1 MKYLVLTF
9 LIGLFSICYTF
20 GQIGVGFTYGIDPSS
35 NIRLA
40 DSEGVTV
47 NDINPM
53 MAHRY
58 GFHITYKPG
67 LVQLKTGAEFLQRRY
82 LVANNALISN
92 YEYNLRYVHIPLMA
106 GIDLK
111 YLDDDETSFFGMEYG
126 LGFDILTGETVNN
139 IVQDSGFNSFGV
151 SGQAAGY
158 FGYEAIENFR
168 IVLQGMVQYSLTNVV
183 DNDVL
188 GKGKALYFIP
198 KLYVT
203 YYF

>member
-1 MKYLVLTF
+1 MKHWVFIL
-9 LIGLFSICYTF
+9 LISSFSTCYTF
-20 GQIGVGFTYGIDPSS
+20 GQIGVGLTYGIDPSS

-40 DSEGVTV
+40 ASEGITV
-47 NDINPM
+47 DDMNPM

-58 GFHITYKPG
+58 GFHVAYKPSFM
-67 LVQLKTGAEFLQRRY
+67 QLKTGAEFLQRRY
-82 LVANNALISN
+82 LVANDALTTT
-92 YEYNLRYVHIPLMA
+92 YEYNLKYVHIPLMA
-106 GIDLK
+106 GIDIK

-139 IVQDSGFNSFGV
+139 IAQDSGFSSFGV

-183 DNDVL
+183 DNEVL

-198 KLYVT
+198 KLYAT